1 MRHPVRPVAEQER
14 SNAGTTGGTAST
26 HVISEQVPSGA
37 APGSLNVSNMA
48 QANEAELLPRL
59 EEHIRRFE
67 AGHVGALWFP
77 PELESCY
84 LADTVAA
91 RSRMLLMQGLVGLLA
106 YDFFLVGDYLLSP
119 AHMMRAAVIRL
130 AIVTPLVVLMSLVV
144 RGRRNAVLLEFTAT
158 CLCIIAAISVLYM
171 HSGLDEGSQ
180 IGLIVVLLIANCML
194 RIELPFA
201 AAASFFILVL
211 NVISLRLDAGRTVAE
226 KFFYGGVLAW
236 VALLTLAANFTMTR
250 ERRYS
255 YLLHLRGRL
264 QRGLLA
270 GINAE
275 LLALS
280 STDRLTGL
288 PNRRAYDERL
298 GELWRIAQER
308 NEPLSAVMVDV
319 DFFKRLNDTHGH
331 PYGDKVLQRVASL
344 LQQALRAE
352 GDFVARFGGEEFV
365 VLLPETEP
373 ESALKV
379 AERMRTLVQVAG
391 SPAMQKDSPFIPSDL
406 WTTVSCGIAT
416 AWPTASSDPHRLI
429 MDADAAL
436 YRAKKEG
443 RNRSCH
449 APATAP
455 SAKVTMFPLSSHG

>member
-1 MRHPVRPVAEQER
+1 MDD
-14 SNAGTTGGTAST
+14 T
-26 HVISEQVPSGA
+26 
-37 APGSLNVSNMA
+37 
-48 QANEAELLPRL
+48 ELLPRL

-67 AGHVGALWFP
+67 AGRINALWFP
-77 PELESCY
+77 SELEACY

-91 RSRMLLMQGLVGLLA
+91 RGRMLLMQGLIGLLA
-106 YDFFLVGDYLLSP
+106 YDFFIVGDYLLTP
-119 AHMMRAAVIRL
+119 GRFVRALIIRF
-130 AIVTPLVVLMSLVV
+130 AIFTPLVILASLVLVRRRSAVLM
-144 RGRRNAVLLEFTAT
+144 EFGAA
-158 CLCIIAAISVLYM
+158 CLCIAGAAGILSISPGVDP
-171 HSGLDEGSQ
+171 GDQ
-180 IGLIVVLLIANCML
+180 IGLIVMLLIANCIL

-201 AAASFFILVL
+201 AVVS
-211 NVISLRLDAGRTVAE
+211 TVMMLMHGMQLYEDRYYSTAE
-226 KFFYGGVLAW
+226 KWYAGGTLAW
-236 VALLTLAANFTMTR
+236 VALLTLAANYTMTR

-255 YLLHLRGRL
+255 YLLQLRGRL

-298 GELWRIAQER
+298 MELWRIAQER
-308 NEPLSAVMVDV
+308 GEPFSAVMVDV

-331 PYGDKVLQRVASL
+331 TYGDKVLQRVASL
-344 LQQALRAE
+344 LQQALRSE
-352 GDFVARFGGEEFV
+352 GDFVARFGGEEFI
-365 VLLPETEP
+365 VLLPNTDTD
-373 ESALKV
+373 AAIKV

-406 WTTVSCGIAT
+406 WTTVSCGVAT
-416 AWPTASSDPHRLI
+416 CSPGPTSDAHRLI
-429 MDADAAL
+429 MDADTAL

-449 APATAP
+449 ATDHHAP
-455 SAKVTMFPLSSHG
+455 SKVTLFPAASRG

>member
-1 MRHPVRPVAEQER
+1 MRHPVRPAPQQKR
-14 SNAGTTGGTAST
+14 SEAGITGGAVST
-26 HVISEQVPSGA
+26 DVISEGTPSVST
-37 APGSLNVSNMA
+37 PGNLSMLDMA
-48 QANEAELLPRL
+48 DANEAELLPRL

-67 AGHVGALWFP
+67 AGHLGALWFP

-91 RSRMLLMQGLVGLLA
+91 RGRMLMMQGLVGLLA
-106 YDFFLVGDYLLSP
+106 YDSFLVGDYLLSP

-130 AIVTPLVVLMSLVV
+130 AIVTPLVVLVSLLV

-158 CLCIIAAISVLYM
+158 CLCIVGAVSVLYM

-201 AAASFFILVL
+201 VAASFFMLVL
-211 NVISLRLDAGRTVAE
+211 NFISLRLDAGRTVAE

-236 VALLTLAANFTMTR
+236 VALLTLAANYTMTR

-255 YLLHLRGRL
+255 YLLQLRGRL

-298 GELWRIAQER
+298 MDLWRIARER
-308 NEPLSAVMVDV
+308 DEPLSAVMVDV

-373 ESALKV
+373 EAAMKV

-391 SPAMQKDSPFIPSDL
+391 SPAMQKDSPFVPSDL

-416 AWPTASSDPHRLI
+416 AWPSGASDPHRLI

-449 APATAP
+449 APAAVP
-455 SAKVTMFPLSSHG
+455 SAKVTMFPVSSHG

>member
-1 MRHPVRPVAEQER
+1 MKYT
-14 SNAGTTGGTAST
+14 ND
-26 HVISEQVPSGA
+26 
-37 APGSLNVSNMA
+37 
-48 QANEAELLPRL
+48 AELLPRL

-67 AGHVGALWFP
+67 AGRFGPLWFP
-77 PELESCY
+77 PELEACY

-91 RSRMLLMQGLVGLLA
+91 RSRMLLMQGMLGLLA
-106 YDFFLVGDYLLSP
+106 YDFFIVGDYLLAP
-119 AHMMRAAVIRL
+119 AHIVRSAVIRFGMM
-130 AIVTPLVVLMSLVV
+130 TPLVFLVALLL
-144 RGRRNAVLLEFTAT
+144 RGRRNTVLLEFSAA
-158 CLCIIAAISVLYM
+158 CLCIVGAVSTLYM
-171 HSGLDEGSQ
+171 RFQVSVGEQ
-180 IGLIVVLLIANCML
+180 IGLIVILLIANCML
-194 RIELPFA
+194 RIEVPFA
-201 AAASFFILVL
+201 FAITFITLLLDIAVLHVQPGLAPAAKLY
-211 NVISLRLDAGRTVAE
+211 AG
-226 KFFYGGVLAW
+226 GIMAW
-236 VALLTLAANFTMTR
+236 IALLTLTANYTMMR

-255 YLLHLRGRL
+255 YLLQLRGRL

-298 GELWRIAQER
+298 LELWRVAQDR
-308 NEPLSAVMVDV
+308 KEPISAVMVDV

-352 GDFVARFGGEEFV
+352 GDFVARFGGEEFI

-373 ESALKV
+373 DAAYRV

-391 SPAMQKDSPFIPSDL
+391 SPAMQKDSPFLPSDL
-406 WTTVSCGIAT
+406 WTTVSCGVST
-416 AWPTASSDPHRLI
+416 AWPSGQSDPHRLI
-429 MDADAAL
+429 VDADAAL

-443 RNRSCH
+443 RNRCCC
-449 APATAP
+449 APQPP
-455 SAKVTMFPLSSHG
+455 SAKVTMFPKALRS

>member
-1 MRHPVRPVAEQER
+1 M
-14 SNAGTTGGTAST
+14 TYT
-26 HVISEQVPSGA
+26 
-37 APGSLNVSNMA
+37 
-48 QANEAELLPRL
+48 NEAQMLPPL

-67 AGHVGALWFP
+67 AGRLSALWFP

-91 RSRMLLMQGLVGLLA
+91 RGRMLLVQGLVGLLA
-106 YDFFLVGDYLLSP
+106 YDSFLVGDYLTSP
-119 AHMMRAAVIRL
+119 KAIMQAVIVRL
-130 AIVTPLVVLMSLVV
+130 AIVTPLVILVSLLV
-144 RGRRNAVLLEFTAT
+144 RGRRNAVLLEFSAS
-158 CLCIIAAISVLYM
+158 CMCIIGALSVLYL
-171 HSGLDEGSQ
+171 HTGSSAGAQ
-180 IGLIVVLLIANCML
+180 IGLLVMLLIANCML

-201 AAASFFILVL
+201 AAVSFFILIL
-211 NVISLRLDAGRTVAE
+211 DVISLRSDASRSVAE
-226 KFFYGGVLAW
+226 AWFAGGTLAW
-236 VALLTLAANFTMTR
+236 VALLTLAANYTMTR

-255 YLLHLRGRL
+255 YLLQLRGRL
-264 QRGLLA
+264 QRALLA

-288 PNRRAYDERL
+288 PNRRAYDERF

-308 NEPLSAVMVDV
+308 NEPISAVMVDV

-331 PYGDKVLQRVASL
+331 GYGDKVLQRVASL

-352 GDFVARFGGEEFV
+352 GDFVARFGGEEFI

-373 ESALKV
+373 EAAMKV

-406 WTTVSCGIAT
+406 WTTVSCGVAT
-416 AWPTASSDPHRLI
+416 AWPGASSDSHRLI
-429 MDADAAL
+429 TEADAAL

-443 RNRSCH
+443 RNRSCR
-449 APATAP
+449 APLTQPATR
-455 SAKVTMFPLSSHG
+455 VTMFPAASHG